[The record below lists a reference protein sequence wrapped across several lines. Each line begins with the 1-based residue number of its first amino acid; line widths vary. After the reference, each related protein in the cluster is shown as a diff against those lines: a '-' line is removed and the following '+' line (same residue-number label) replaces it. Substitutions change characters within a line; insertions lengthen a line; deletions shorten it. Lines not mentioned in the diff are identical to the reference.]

1 MSPTARAATAI
12 AAVALSA
19 IVLPIVVSLIA
30 ALALAAFIVVDTWW
44 VRGLPDVEQIVP
56 QHLSRGRPSNLR
68 TEVHTAPGAV
78 TQVRQASP
86 ADVEVVPSEAVGGLD
101 ATITAR
107 RRGRHELPAPATRV
121 TGPLG
126 LGAWNHSVGHPTHV
140 RVYPDMPA
148 AYRMVEA
155 IRRSRFGDAGRRLRG
170 PLGLGTDF
178 ESIRDYSPD
187 DDIRQVNWRA
197 TARTGRPMSNQ
208 YRVEQDRDI
217 ICVVDAGRLMA
228 APFGDRTRLDA
239 AVDAVAAIASVTNE
253 MDDRCGLVV
262 FDSSIR
268 RIVTPNRRNALR
280 IIEAV
285 HDVEPSTT
293 DSDYDLAFREV
304 GGGKRSLVLVFT
316 DLIEETAARPLL
328 EAVGVLARR
337 HAVIVVT
344 ARDYETEDIVGRSPR
359 AVLDSYRSA
368 VALDVLAARSR
379 VTALLRN
386 AGAEVIEAMP
396 DDIGPAAVRA
406 YLKAKGRA
414 RL

>member
-1 MSPTARAATAI
+1 MSPTARAAAAI
-12 AAVALSA
+12 AVVALSA
-19 IVLPIVVSLIA
+19 LLLPVAFSMVA
-30 ALALAAFIVVDTWW
+30 GLALAAFVVVDAWW
-44 VRGLPDVEQIVP
+44 VRRAPDVERDAP
-56 QHLSRGRPSNLR
+56 RHLSRGRSSNLKIEVR
-68 TEVHTAPGAV
+68 TVPGSIAE
-78 TQVRQASP
+78 VRQATP
-86 ADVEVVPSEAVGGLD
+86 ADIEVSPSEGVGGLD

-126 LGAWNHSVGHPTHV
+126 LGTWNHTVGHPTSV

-197 TARTGRPMSNQ
+197 TARVGRPMSNQ

-217 ICVVDAGRLMA
+217 LCVVDAGRLMA

-268 RIVTPNRRNALR
+268 RIVAPSRRNALR
-280 IIEAV
+280 VIDAV

-293 DSDYDLAFREV
+293 DSDYELAFREV
-304 GGGKRSLVLVFT
+304 GGSKRSLVLVFT

-328 EAVGVLARR
+328 EAVAVLARR

-344 ARDYETEDIVGRSPR
+344 ARDYGTENVVARSPR
-359 AVLDSYRSA
+359 ALLDSYRSA
-368 VALDVLAARSR
+368 VALDVLAARAQ
-379 VTALLRN
+379 VTSLLRN
-386 AGAEVIEAMP
+386 AGAEVIEALP
-396 DDIGPAAVRA
+396 DELGPATVRA
-406 YLKAKGRA
+406 YLRAKGRA